1 MTILWVNT
9 VISILG
15 ILFGIFL
22 ASGSIISIANMPV
35 SWTGA
40 LLVAAILVPVM
51 FLVSGLGAWG
61 VYVFD
66 HLEWINYLIGLPW
79 VYLLLFV
86 AAMLMTF
93 KLI

>member
-1 MTILWVNT
+1 MAILWVNT
-9 VISILG
+9 VICILG
-15 ILFGIFL
+15 ILLGIFF
-22 ASGSIISIANMPV
+22 ASSSIMSIANMPV
-35 SWTGA
+35 AWAGA

-51 FLVSGLGAWG
+51 FLVSGLGTWG
-61 VYVFD
+61 VYAFN
-66 HLEWINYLIGLPW
+66 HPEWINYLIGLPW